1 LKIKQ
6 VKKVFQNPTRGS
18 LLVSEPFLED
28 INFRRS
34 VVIIAE
40 HTDFGAVGFIL
51 NKPLDML
58 TGEIAPDLL
67 QYEFPIFHGGPLE
80 PNSLH
85 FIHKHG
91 DEIPGSMQILPNI
104 YWGGD
109 ISYVSNLIETGTAE
123 VNDFRFFLGYS
134 GWEPDQIKEEIEE
147 KSWWVALADESII
160 FDDDME
166 NMWGNVVKLLGED
179 FAPMANSPEDLSW
192 N

>member
-1 LKIKQ
+1 
-6 VKKVFQNPTRGS
+6 
-18 LLVSEPFLED
+18 
-28 INFRRS
+28 
-34 VVIIAE
+34 
-40 HTDFGAVGFIL
+40 
-51 NKPLDML
+51 
-58 TGEIAPDLL
+58 
-67 QYEFPIFHGGPLE
+67 
-80 PNSLH
+80 
-85 FIHKHG
+85 
-91 DEIPGSMQILPNI
+91 MQILPNI

-134 GWEPDQIKEEIEE
+134 GWEPEQIKEEIEE
-147 KSWWVALADESII
+147 KSWWVAVADELII

>member
-1 LKIKQ
+1 MKIKQ

-28 INFRRS
+28 LNFRRS
-34 VVIIAE
+34 VVLIAE

-58 TGEIAPDLL
+58 TGEIVPDLL
-67 QYEFPIFHGGPLE
+67 QFEFPVFYGGPLE

-91 DEIPGSMQILPNI
+91 DEIPGSMEILPGV

-109 ISYVSNLIETGTAE
+109 ISFISDLITNGTAE
-123 VNDFRFFLGYS
+123 ANDFRFFLGYS
-134 GWEPDQIKEEIEE
+134 GWEPNQITEET
-147 KSWWVALADESII
+147 
-160 FDDDME
+160 
-166 NMWGNVVKLLGED
+166 
-179 FAPMANSPEDLSW
+179 
-192 N
+192 